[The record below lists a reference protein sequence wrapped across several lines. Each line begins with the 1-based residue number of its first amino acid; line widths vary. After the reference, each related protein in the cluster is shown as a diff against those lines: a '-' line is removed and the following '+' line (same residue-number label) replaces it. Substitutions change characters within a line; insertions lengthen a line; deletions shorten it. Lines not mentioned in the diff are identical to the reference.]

1 MFLVDFPGEKM
12 FENKRIGVIGAGVMG
27 QAMINGL
34 LHSGQIQFTQVWAS
48 VKSESSQMKLS
59 EGSAYSVYTDF
70 SDEISKTDIF
80 LVCTKPRYVSG
91 VLDVLKASGN
101 LKPGCLIISIAAGI
115 TISRMK
121 EHLGSDVALI
131 RAMPNTPCKINE
143 GITVISPAPGVSAEH
158 KAIANSIFSS
168 VGKALELDE
177 THLDAVTAVSGSGPA
192 YIFLIMEALAD
203 GAVRV
208 GLPRDVAL
216 QLVSQTVLGSAK
228 MLQLAG
234 KHPASLKDDVT
245 TPAGSTIAALLTMED
260 GKIRSVLARAV
271 EEATRTARGLGNS

>member
-1 MFLVDFPGEKM
+1 M

-27 QAMINGL
+27 KALINGL
-34 LHSGQIQFTQVWAS
+34 LHSGHVQFTQVWAS
-48 VKSESSQMKLS
+48 VKSESSQKKLS
-59 EGSAYSVYTDF
+59 EAADYPVYTDF
-70 SDEISKTDIF
+70 SDEIGKTDIF
-80 LVCTKPRYVSG
+80 LVCTKPRYVAG
-91 VLDVLKASGN
+91 VLDLLKDSGK
-101 LKPGCLIISIAAGI
+101 LKPGCLIVSIAAGV

-121 EHLGSDVALI
+121 EHLGPSVALI

-143 GITVISPAPGVSAEH
+143 GITVYSPAAGVSTEH
-158 KAIANSIFSS
+158 KAIAQSIFSS
-168 VGKALELDE
+168 VGQVIELDE
-177 THLDAVTAVSGSGPA
+177 VHLDAVTAVSGSGPA
-192 YIFLIMEALAD
+192 YIFLIMESLAD
-203 GAVRV
+203 GGVRV

-234 KHPASLKDDVT
+234 KHPAALKDEVT

-271 EEATRTARGLGNS
+271 EEATRTARGLGNA